1 MDFALTEEQRALHEL
16 AREFAE
22 KEVRPVAVERDHI
35 PDHRACFPEDLVRPG
50 SEQRLC
56 TPCAPTAY
64 GRPGGGAWS
73 VAR

>member
-1 MDFALTEEQRALHEL
+1 MDFGLTEEQKALQAL

-35 PDHRACFPEDLVRPG
+35 SDHRACFPEDLVRHG
-50 SEQRLC
+50 SEQGLRTLR
-56 TPCAPTAY
+56 APTAY
-64 GRPGGGAWS
+64 GRPSDGAWA